1 MRKRDEVI
9 EYIQEASARM
19 WLIKEQALFWDI
31 FEGVESITVEDLGWS
46 LKKIDEMCEEYD
58 ISFQE
63 VFDDWDC
70 GYWSGILAALRWV
83 LGYQKDWLDV

>member
-70 GYWSGILAALRWV
+70 GYWCGILAALRWV
-83 LGYQKDWLDV
+83 LGYEKDWLDV